1 MKFERKMVMVIELYK
16 SNCPERFLDYVG
28 EMFCESN
35 CVRYGK
41 DYFDFTDEE
50 CIEFNEWLN
59 QNGIDLENEGY
70 IILV

>member
-1 MKFERKMVMVIELYK
+1 MKFERKLVIDISK
-16 SNCPERFLDYVG
+16 SNCPERFLDYLG

-35 CVRYGK
+35 CVRYDK

-50 CIEFNEWLN
+50 CIEFNEWLVS
-59 QNGIDLENEGY
+59 NGIDLETEEY